1 MEPLLPG
8 PEALD
13 ELPEQA
19 DTARTE
25 AIIRLPTV
33 TRGVLLFTGSA
44 FRNHADTR
52 RMHICCASGRS
63 TLVDISESFAH
74 GAVLHA
80 GHGGTAGGTA
90 TGSARVP
97 GGTVI
102 CHTSQVKPRGELV
115 TND

>member
-1 MEPLLPG
+1 MAGVCVEPLPLV

-25 AIIRLPTV
+25 AIIRLPTA
-33 TRGVLLFTGSA
+33 TRGVLLFTGPA
-44 FRNHADTR
+44 FRNHADVR
-52 RMHICCASGRS
+52 RVHICCTSGRS

-80 GHGGTAGGTA
+80 G
-90 TGSARVP
+90 
-97 GGTVI
+97 
-102 CHTSQVKPRGELV
+102 RGERPAGRLV
-115 TND
+115 VGAGQVL